1 MSVLVVLGL
10 ILAII
15 NPVIGGVLVGYI
27 VWLKDSVV
35 GFQLILL
42 SLTVMQ
48 LLVIGGFVYLTRK
61 IKKIEKSLKEKPAN
75 T

>member
-1 MSVLVVLGL
+1 MSGL
-10 ILAII
+10 IIFGIILAVL

-27 VWLKDSVV
+27 VWIHDQYI

-48 LLVIGGFVYLTRK
+48 LFIITGFILLIKR
-61 IKKIEKSLKEKPAN
+61 IKKIEIKMDK
-75 T
+75 